1 MYLSVEL
8 TFSTPPQNLLVPIRL
23 EGFLNTLVLAT
34 PTDGNEGLMGDG
46 DPWFHPNESTTFE
59 QTDQTV
65 TFAPY
70 SNNTGTLVR
79 DAVRL
84 NALANFNQEFGTSSR
99 SCSLLSLVMPK
110 VEDMK
115 ELIYPFGVSAAAV
128 GFAPGPGFARDL
140 LRGPHN
146 KEIAL
151 FLTPFNKDAPNSYT
165 NQTPYDLNAGELT
178 IG

>member
-1 MYLSVEL
+1 MRVAGYLDKLILAAPGDPHAGVLDVE
-8 TFSTPPQNLLVPIRL
+8 
-23 EGFLNTLVLAT
+23 
-34 PTDGNEGLMGDG
+34 

-59 QTDQTV
+59 QTDQAV
-65 TFAPY
+65 TFAPG
-70 SNNTGTLVR
+70 SSKTGTLVR

-84 NALANFNQEFGTSSR
+84 NALANFRQDIGALSGL
-99 SCSLLSLVMPK
+99 CSLLTSVMPK

-115 ELIYPFGVSAAAV
+115 EFIYPFGVSAAAV

-151 FLTPFNKDAPNSYT
+151 FLAPFNKDAPNSYT
-165 NQTPYDLNAGELT
+165 NETPYDLNAGELT